1 MKRKG
6 AVLLLMMTVTV
17 LLTSCWSKKEL
28 TDLAIVAAMGVDK
41 TKEGRYNITLQI
53 INPGNVAGG
62 LEGGGGGGGMQSP
75 PVTIYSASGENIVE
89 ASRRA
94 SGRISRRLYY
104 AHTNLVVVG
113 ERLAGEEGVEVLM
126 DAFDRD
132 PEFRTTSTLVIAN
145 GSTAADLVKALTPLD
160 KIPANKVLKTLEFT
174 ERQWGEDVKVSL
186 QDVMKGLQSSG
197 EETIASGFRIVGS
210 PKQAQKLENLQESA
224 PEATLRASGIAVLKQ
239 GKLVD
244 WLYGKTARGTVWIL
258 DKIQG
263 TAITID
269 WEGKKEAIV
278 YKTVRQKTDVS
289 SKMKN
294 GQPHISVHTRV
305 EGDIGEME
313 VPIDI
318 TNPKVITK
326 IEQSLRKEI
335 KNELK
340 ETIKHAQ
347 KNKTDILGF
356 GEVVHRSRPNEWKK
370 IKSEWS
376 DVYFPELNVDITVE
390 AYIRRAGLRNKSFLS
405 GVKENQ
411 K

>member
-6 AVLLLMMTVTV
+6 AFLLLMMAVTI

-41 TKEGRYNITLQI
+41 TKDGRYNLTYQI

-62 LEGGGGGGGMQSP
+62 TQGSGGDIQNP
-75 PVTIYSASGENIVE
+75 PVTVYSASGNNIVE
-89 ASRRA
+89 TSRRA
-94 SGRISRRLYY
+94 SSRISRRLYY
-104 AHTNLVVVG
+104 AHTNLVIVG
-113 ERLAGEEGVEVLM
+113 ESLAREEGIEVLM

-132 PEFRTTSTLVIAN
+132 AEFRTTSTLVIAN
-145 GSTAADLVKALTPLD
+145 HSTAADLIKTLTPVD

-174 ERQWGEDVKVSL
+174 ERQWGENVKVSL
-186 QDVMKGLQSSG
+186 QDVMKGLQSSK
-197 EETIASGFRIVGS
+197 EETVVSGFRMVGN
-210 PKQAQKLENLQESA
+210 PKQARMLENLQESA

-263 TAITID
+263 TAINVD
-269 WEGKKEAIV
+269 WEGKKAAIA

-289 SKMKN
+289 AKVKD
-294 GQPHISVHTRV
+294 GHPHISIHARV
-305 EGDIGEME
+305 EGDIGEMKI
-313 VPIDI
+313 PIDI
-318 TNPKVITK
+318 TNTKVITK

-340 ETIKHAQ
+340 EAIKHAQ

-376 DVYFPELNVDITVE
+376 DVYFPNLDVDITVE
-390 AYIRRAGLRNKSFLS
+390 AYIRRTGLRNKSFLS

-411 K
+411 E